1 MLAKPI
7 TYTDYDGVER
17 TETFYFNISKAEIA
31 EMELRYPGG
40 YSTYLKKIIDAKEQ
54 LELVDTFMVFIMNSY
69 GEKSE
74 DGKYFT
80 KSEEASKRF
89 KSSPAYDELLF
100 ELLSD
105 SDAASNFI
113 NAIMPEIDLG
123 EDQKK
128 ELLEKTRARIEDK
141 RVTG

>member
-54 LELVDTFMVFIMNSY
+54 LELVDAFMVFIMNSY

-128 ELLEKTRARIEDK
+128 ELLDKTRARIEDK
-141 RVTG
+141 RVAG

>member
-54 LELVDTFMVFIMNSY
+54 LELVDAFMVFIMNSY

>member
-40 YSTYLKKIIDAKEQ
+40 YSTYLKKIVDAKEQ
-54 LELVDTFMVFIMNSY
+54 LELVDAFMVFIMNSY

-74 DGKYFT
+74 DGKYFM

-141 RVTG
+141 RVVG